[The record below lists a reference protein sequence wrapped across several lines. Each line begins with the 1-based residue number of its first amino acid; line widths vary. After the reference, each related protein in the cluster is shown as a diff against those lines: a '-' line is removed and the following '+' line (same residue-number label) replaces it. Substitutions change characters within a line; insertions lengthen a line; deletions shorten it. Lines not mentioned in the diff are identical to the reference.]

1 MFRCLR
7 SHRLP
12 GLPIVGV
19 ASALCLALLGVGSQS
34 AQAGRSEPEFQAS
47 KVKVD
52 PAPVRRELA
61 PPRLAS
67 SVALVIDPR
76 TQQVLFSKNADT
88 VLPIAS
94 ITKLMTAI
102 IVLESGASLD
112 ELLRITQDD
121 VDTER
126 GSTSRLQ
133 VGSVLTRGQMLHLA
147 LMSSENRAAHALGRH
162 HPGGMKA
169 FVREMNRKARALGMT
184 STQFVEPTGLSS
196 DNRAS
201 ASDLSLLVR
210 EAARFRLIGE
220 LSTALDARVPVG
232 RRRLEYRN
240 TNSLIRNPDWDID
253 LQKTGYLAD
262 AGRCVVMQAQLAGRE
277 LIMVL
282 LDATGKQARAVDAER
297 LRSWLGRTLPRSPR
311 SL

>member
-1 MFRCLR
+1 MPAFWAVSAVCF
-7 SHRLP
+7 
-12 GLPIVGV
+12 GLLWG
-19 ASALCLALLGVGSQS
+19 GSQP
-34 AQAGRSEPEFQAS
+34 AQAGRAEAEAQPS
-47 KVKVD
+47 KVKAAA
-52 PAPVRRELA
+52 PATRRDLA

-76 TQQVLFSKNADT
+76 TEQVLFSKNADT

-102 IVLESGASLD
+102 VVLESGASLD
-112 ELLRITQDD
+112 ERLRITQDD
-121 VDTER
+121 VDTEK

-133 VGSVLTRGQMLHLA
+133 VGAVLTRGQMLHLA

-162 HPGGMKA
+162 HPGGMLA
-169 FVREMNRKARALGMT
+169 FVREMNRKGRALGMT
-184 STQFVEPTGLSS
+184 STKFVEPTGLSS

-201 ASDLSLLVR
+201 ASDLTLLVR
-210 EAARFRLIGE
+210 EAARFSLIGE
-220 LSTALDARVPVG
+220 LSTARDALVPVG

-240 TNSLIRNPDWDID
+240 TNSLIRDPDWDIG
-253 LQKTGYLAD
+253 LQKTGYLSE

-282 LDATGKQARAVDAER
+282 LDATGKQARTVDAER
-297 LRSWLGRTLPRSPR
+297 LRSWLGRTLPRPPR
-311 SL
+311 AF